1 MLSFSIILNDLTKLY
16 TGSGKPAADPDWDFG
31 VYQERRRL
39 QKQDDIEAVK
49 AYWTQRLPE
58 LPDRPALPLKQPPE
72 QLGQA
77 TYRRLSYVVP
87 DAVWQGLSAN
97 ARANN
102 TTIAMALL
110 AAYTAVIERYSEN
123 ERFLI
128 NIPVFDRD
136 IDEGVDAV
144 VSDFTNLLLLET
156 GVRQD
161 ADFLTLVRHT
171 EAQFRADIAHT
182 SYSGIQVQRDLA
194 KLRSNTRFMAPLVYS
209 YMIGTE
215 LMTHE
220 CKESFGSLHYMIT
233 QTPQVWIDF
242 QIVECDGSILL
253 SWDTAKEVFPDGLT
267 DSMFQAL
274 TELIEQLA
282 AAPDWHFIPDAV
294 SAAERERFAENR
306 SPAPPA
312 PAQAL
317 TDAMLQY
324 ADSAPDKTALLDTV
338 TGDTVSFGELRQ
350 KMQQLAAVLRDHG
363 VQQGDHVGFTFARGA
378 AQVMAAAAIAAYGA
392 CYVPIGENLPYE
404 RRERVHTQMDVRY
417 LLTTE

>member
-1 MLSFSIILNDLTKLY
+1 MTDLQYAYWVGSDPHEPLGGVSCHAYVELDGSGIDCDRLQGALRALFTYHPMLRTRVTPEGEFAVMDAPFSDSFAVYDLWALPEQEQSAKLLSIRQEKAQRRMDAEQGEALGLSVSLLPDGKTRLHFELDLIFADVLSFSIILNDLTKLY
-16 TGSGKPAADPDWDFG
+16 TGSGKLAADPDWDFG

-39 QKQDDIEAVK
+39 QKQDAIEAAK

-77 TYRRLSYVVP
+77 TYRRLSYAVP

-156 GVRQD
+156 GVQQD
-161 ADFLTLVRHT
+161 ADFLTLVHHT

-194 KLRSNTRFMAPLVYS
+194 KLRSNTHFMAPLVYS

-233 QTPQVWIDF
+233 QTPQV
-242 QIVECDGSILL
+242 VAMK
-253 SWDTAKEVFPDGLT
+253 TA
-267 DSMFQAL
+267 SRCAS
-274 TELIEQLA
+274 
-282 AAPDWHFIPDAV
+282 V
-294 SAAERERFAENR
+294 SA
-306 SPAPPA
+306 
-312 PAQAL
+312 
-317 TDAMLQY
+317 
-324 ADSAPDKTALLDTV
+324 
-338 TGDTVSFGELRQ
+338 
-350 KMQQLAAVLRDHG
+350 
-363 VQQGDHVGFTFARGA
+363 
-378 AQVMAAAAIAAYGA
+378 
-392 CYVPIGENLPYE
+392 
-404 RRERVHTQMDVRY
+404 
-417 LLTTE
+417 